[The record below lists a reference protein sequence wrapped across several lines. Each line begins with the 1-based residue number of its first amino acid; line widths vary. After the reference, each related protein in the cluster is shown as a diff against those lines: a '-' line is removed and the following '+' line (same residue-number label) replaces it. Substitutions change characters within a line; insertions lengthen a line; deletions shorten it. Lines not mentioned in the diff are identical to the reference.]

1 MSRCTTTTHPATGQT
16 RATVDV
22 LTDQQLEERLGARL
36 ETGMGGVDSPSSS
49 SAELPFGGV
58 ECSGFGRELGTLGVD
73 EFANRKLIRIVG

>member
-1 MSRCTTTTHPATGQT
+1 M
-16 RATVDV
+16 V
-22 LTDQQLEERLGARL
+22 
-36 ETGMGGVDSPSSS
+36 GVDSPSSS